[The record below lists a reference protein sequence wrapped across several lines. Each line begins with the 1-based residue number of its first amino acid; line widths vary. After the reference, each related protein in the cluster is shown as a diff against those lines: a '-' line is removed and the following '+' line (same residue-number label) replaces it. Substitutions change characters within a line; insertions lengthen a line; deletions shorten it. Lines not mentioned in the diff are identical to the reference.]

1 MRSYLNNETRIKSLV
16 RDLEHSNLEIH
27 YLGKSLIQ
35 HEAQIESLK
44 KDNKNLSIQ
53 LRKALQ
59 DIESKEKFI
68 VFREEQFIALE
79 DKISTL
85 NKKPK
90 MSSQCQIQ
98 PPSPNEID
106 VSTDRINSA
115 CRSLDEFIQRPDN
128 SLQIAQQLKLLGL
141 IENCANSWLRMM
153 RSYLNNETRIK
164 SLVRDLEHS
173 NLEIHY
179 LGKSLIQHEAQIESL
194 KKDNKNLSIQLRKA
208 LQDIESKEK
217 FIVFREEQF
226 IALEDKIS
234 TLNKKPKMSS
244 QCQIQPPSPNEIDVS
259 TDRINSACRS
269 LDEFIQ
275 RPDNSTLNQRTAVNK
290 LNEIT
295 TFTHRLR
302 DIAKWNDDQ
311 LAPLQAQLQQN
322 LQAFNQVNNQLAQ
335 AQNDLNQ
342 LHQDFLQLNV
352 AHAQLNN
359 THIQFVNARDQFINN
374 IHNPLVQAYNYHN
387 GRLQMFQQKHIKWKQ
402 RAKNPV
408 GQLQIFQQKYVK
420 WKQRARNPDV
430 IWLVGFSN

>member
-1 MRSYLNNETRIKSLV
+1 
-16 RDLEHSNLEIH
+16 
-27 YLGKSLIQ
+27 
-35 HEAQIESLK
+35 
-44 KDNKNLSIQ
+44 
-53 LRKALQ
+53 
-59 DIESKEKFI
+59 
-68 VFREEQFIALE
+68 
-79 DKISTL
+79 
-85 NKKPK
+85 
-90 MSSQCQIQ
+90 
-98 PPSPNEID
+98 
-106 VSTDRINSA
+106 
-115 CRSLDEFIQRPDN
+115 
-128 SLQIAQQLKLLGL
+128 
-141 IENCANSWLRMM
+141 M